1 MWIKK
6 EMPLITGY
14 ESLGDSV
21 AAKRW
26 LDFKL
31 DKLLEVD
38 DDFMEYVT
46 REIPG
51 SGLGLKTRED
61 ACNLV
66 ISAFDYP
73 MVRGIPT
80 DCHRNNWFSGL
91 SCHQVTQDFFQ
102 TASETLRTLRLN
114 RAAGSLKKGY
124 GDCEDVSVL
133 FVALFLMMKWEAWEC
148 FGAVLEDGNLLGY
161 HGWNIFED
169 EQEIPRLYEATLSQ
183 PPLPGYPNGYPMI
196 DPDDTEW
203 KVSGITYQGF
213 AKFKRGKYYE
223 SEEGED
229 LLKALR
235 IGFRGKET
243 RRKHEAIS
251 KAWRVKTKPL
261 KKLGLLSK
269 LRWRK

>member
-46 REIPG
+46 RGIPG
-51 SGLGLKTRED
+51 SGLDLKTRED

-80 DCHRNNWFSGL
+80 DCHRDNWFSGL
-91 SCHQVTQDFFQ
+91 CCHQVTQDYFQ

-114 RAAGSLKKGY
+114 RVEGSLKKGY

-133 FVALFLMMKWEAWEC
+133 FVALFLMKLWEAWEC

-161 HGWNIFED
+161 HGWGIWAD
-169 EQEIPRLYEATLSQ
+169 EKGIWRPYEATLSI
-183 PPLPGYPNGYPMI
+183 PPKYPDGYPEI
-196 DPDDTEW
+196 DPEATKW
-203 KVSGITYQGF
+203 NVNGITYQGF
-213 AKFKRGKYYE
+213 AKFKIGEYYE

-243 RRKHEAIS
+243 RKKHEAIS
-251 KAWRVKTKPL
+251 RAWGIKTKPL
-261 KKLGLLSK
+261 KKVGLLSK